1 MTDTLTPALDRRLHA
16 FRPDLA
22 DETLRGKVDAT
33 RFVRPQMASIAVP
46 VADLRPAPDF
56 SRGIDTQL
64 LFGEPV
70 HVFDERDGFAWVQSL
85 EDGYVGYLP
94 QAQLMPTRQPTHRI
108 SVPRTFVYPE
118 AELRKVPLHALS
130 MGSRITVTG
139 EAETRGTRYV
149 LLSTGGAVIARHCIE
164 ETAVLSEDY
173 VAIAE
178 TFLETPYLWG
188 GRSGFGIDCSGLVQL
203 AMMMAGKKI
212 LRDSDMQA
220 GFGTTIAREDLVRGD
235 LVFWKGHVGIME
247 DEKTML
253 HANGHTMTVAR
264 ENLDAAIERIGW
276 LYQQPTGYRRPPGH
290 TG

>member
-1 MTDTLTPALDRRLHA
+1 VEAA
-16 FRPDLA
+16 A
-22 DETLRGKVDAT
+22 
-33 RFVRPQMASIAVP
+33 FVRGDMASIAVP
-46 VADLRPAPDF
+46 VADLRPAPDL

-70 HVFDERDGFAWVQSL
+70 KVFDRRDGLAWVQAL

-94 QAQLMPTRQPTHRI
+94 EAQLTSETVPTHRI
-108 SVPRTFVYPE
+108 AVPRTFVYPE
-118 AELRKVPLHALS
+118 AELRKVPFHALS
-130 MGSRITVTG
+130 MGSRVTVTG
-139 EAETRGTRYV
+139 EAETRGTRYF

-164 ETAVLSEDY
+164 ETAVLSADY

-203 AMMMAGKKI
+203 AMMMAGRKI

-220 GFGTTIAREDLVRGD
+220 GFGTPIAREELVRGD

-264 ENLDAAIERIGW
+264 ENLNAAIERIGW
-276 LYQQPTGYRRPPGH
+276 LYQQPTGFRRPH
-290 TG
+290 A

>member
-1 MTDTLTPALDRRLHA
+1 MTDTATPALDRRLNA

-22 DETLRGKVDAT
+22 DETLRGTVDAT
-33 RFVRPQMASIAVP
+33 AFVRGETASIAVP

-70 HVFDERDGFAWVQSL
+70 KVFEAREGFAWVQAL

-94 QAQLMPTRQPTHRI
+94 EAQLASATVPTHRI
-108 SVPRTFVYPE
+108 AVPRTFVYPE

-130 MGSRITVTG
+130 MGSRIAVTC
-139 EAETRGTRYV
+139 EAETRGTRYF
-149 LLSTGGAVIARHCIE
+149 LLSTGGAVIARHCIPE
-164 ETAVLSEDY
+164 DAVLSQDY
-173 VAIAE
+173 VTIAQS
-178 TFLETPYLWG
+178 FLETPYLWG
-188 GRSGFGIDCSGLVQL
+188 GRSGFGIDCSGLVQV
-203 AMMMAGKKI
+203 AMMMAGRKI

-220 GFGTTIAREDLVRGD
+220 GFGTPIAREELVRGD

-276 LYQQPTGYRRPPGH
+276 LYQQPTGFRRPLA
-290 TG
+290 